1 MRLSSTGYT
10 VAAVSVICLGALGP
24 EAGDAARE
32 LNGMDFD
39 RSLAAVATLL
49 LVVLSTWTLACI
61 GLSLAS
67 GKAAAVRVLARLIT
81 PGFARRAMFLG
92 AAGALAIGPA
102 AAINDAGRGPH
113 EPARSV
119 VSQSL
124 DGLRLP
130 DRPVGFTQEA
140 PDRPNAHPHV
150 VRVERG
156 DTLWSIAARD
166 LGPDASPAEVASA
179 TKRWHHANHAVIGPD
194 PDLIFPHQQLTPPA
208 KESR

>member
-1 MRLSSTGYT
+1 MRLSSTGYA
-10 VAAVSVICLGALGP
+10 VAAVSAISLGALGP

-49 LVVLSTWTLACI
+49 LVALSTWTLACI

-67 GKAAAVRVLARLIT
+67 GKAVAARVLARLIT
-81 PGFARRAMFLG
+81 PRFARRALFLG
-92 AAGALAIGPA
+92 AAGALALGPA
-102 AAINDAGRGPH
+102 AAINDGGHGPH
-113 EPARSV
+113 QPTRSV

-124 DGLRLP
+124 DGLHLP
-130 DRPVGFTQEA
+130 DRPVGPTQA
-140 PDRPNAHPHV
+140 VHDQSKAQPRV

-166 LGPDASPAEVASA
+166 LGRDASSAEIASA
-179 TKRWHHANHAVIGPD
+179 ASLWHQANQAVIGPD

-208 KESR
+208 KES

>member
-10 VAAVSVICLGALGP
+10 VAAVSAICLGTLGP

-49 LVVLSTWTLACI
+49 LVALSTWTLACI

-81 PGFARRAMFLG
+81 PRFARRALFLG
-92 AAGALAIGPA
+92 AAGALAIVPA
-102 AAINDAGRGPH
+102 AAIKDAGRGPS

-124 DGLRLP
+124 DGLHLP
-130 DRPVGFTQEA
+130 DRPVGSA
-140 PDRPNAHPHV
+140 PTVQDRPKAHAHV
-150 VRVERG
+150 VQVERG
-156 DTLWSIAARD
+156 DALWSIAARD
-166 LGPDASPAEVASA
+166 LSPGASYSEVTAA
-179 TKRWHHANHAVIGPD
+179 TKLWHQANRAVVGPD
-194 PDLIFPHQQLTPPA
+194 PDLIFPHQQLTSPV

>member
-10 VAAVSVICLGALGP
+10 VAAVSAICLGTLGP

-39 RSLAAVATLL
+39 QSLAAVATLL
-49 LVVLSTWTLACI
+49 LVALSTWTLACI
-61 GLSLAS
+61 GLSLAA
-67 GKAAAVRVLARLIT
+67 GNAAAVRVLARLVT
-81 PGFARRAMFLG
+81 PRFARRALFLG

-102 AAINDAGRGPH
+102 AAINDAGRVPH
-113 EPARSV
+113 EPTRSV

-130 DRPVGFTQEA
+130 DRPVGSAPTV
-140 PDRPNAHPHV
+140 PDRPQAHPHV

-156 DTLWSIAARD
+156 DTLWSIAAQD
-166 LGPDASPAEVASA
+166 LGPGASSAEIASA
-179 TKRWHHANHAVIGPD
+179 AKLWHQANRAVIGPD
-194 PDLIFPHQQLTPPA
+194 PDLIFPHQQLTSPV